1 MHKRTC
7 LLIVGVVF
15 ISALS
20 LGMGGCLKP
29 GTPEPLFENTESFET
44 TMPQNND
51 ATDIYYP
58 VVEGMAKSFRKF
70 PIALFLQGGRVDK
83 QYYSIYAHRVASYGF
98 IVVVPN
104 HISTISIPGFPN
116 PTGLFSE
123 QKQFYDVLEFMQ
135 DENENEDS
143 PIKGLVDTSKL
154 VGLGHSYGA
163 ACTINAIQ
171 DLCQPTFCP
180 EGETFTRPKEL
191 KAVALTGI
199 NTKPVGIPGDTTIR
213 DTHNTGMPIAFING
227 SIETRAKYEDS
238 ITSYGMIDDPP
249 KMLVEV
255 INSNHFGMCD
265 INNPP
270 GPSNDPAV
278 PTIDREIG
286 IETYAR
292 WSALFLRAYALH
304 DKEAFIYINKTGQEL
319 DPNVKVFSESRCK
332 ITN

>member
-1 MHKRTC
+1 MQKRNC
-7 LLIVGVVF
+7 FLIAGIVF

-20 LGMGGCLKP
+20 LGMGGCLRP
-29 GTPEPLFENTESFET
+29 QTPQPLYENTASFET

-58 VVEGMAKSFRKF
+58 VVEESGRRSCKL

-83 QYYSIYAHRVASYGF
+83 QYYSKYAHHVASYGF

-123 QKQFYDVLEFMQ
+123 QKQFYDVLDFMR

-143 PIKGLVDTSKL
+143 PIMGLVDTTKL
-154 VGLGHSYGA
+154 VGLGHSYGG

-171 DLCQPTFCP
+171 NLCQPTFCP
-180 EGETFTRPKEL
+180 EGETFTRPEEL

-213 DTHNTGMPIAFING
+213 VTHNMRMPIAFING
-227 SIETRAKYEDS
+227 SIETRAQYQDS
-238 ITSYGMIDDPP
+238 ITSYGLIDDPP

-278 PTIDREIG
+278 PTIDREVG

-304 DKEAFIYINKTGQEL
+304 DKEAYIYINKTGQEL